1 MTADALCN
9 NILLRSFILQST
21 AFVVA
26 GLLASYILRRNPARA
41 HQALLTAVAAALL
54 APTFSQL
61 VRHYGL
67 GLLADTPTAA
77 VAAAAEA
84 YPTDD
89 YVTIPQQLFDNYYYT
104 IPATDD
110 YPRNHEFT
118 ASAPLSVRPCGIAW
132 RTFLAWAWIAVSAA
146 LLFRLVVTFAL
157 GLRLLRRSTALGSPR
172 ILQAARIA
180 GEKLALNTRIDL
192 RSSADIH
199 SPVIWCWTA
208 RPVLLVPAEALRQN
222 GSTDWVGLFC
232 HELAHFKRLDHF
244 TGLVADFIVSLFP
257 WHPLLWWAR
266 QRLAELSEQA
276 CDDWVLAAG
285 QSGTEYAESILGFWP
300 VSQPAL
306 LPGLRGP
313 KGDLKMRIH
322 RIVKDTCSN
331 PRIGPR
337 WTLLVCIIGVC
348 LAIGMAFAQ
357 ARPADAEGKER
368 ERPNPEARERPVA
381 REGEE
386 SRETERS
393 REEPG
398 RGDSAELRERKI
410 HARQLEQH
418 AKEIERKLEG
428 LRDDQDNEA
437 RDLQAEL
444 REIRAE
450 MDRIRAEFRDLAP
463 EKRLPEEERRLRDA
477 DPRMRELMQ
486 NRRELLERAK
496 RIELETK
503 ELGED
508 HPERQKAAAGLKEIR
523 EKLRAI
529 DRELGPEA
537 EPRREGLEPR
547 DLDPR
552 ARELMLQRRELQER
566 TAQLERK
573 IGELGEDRPER
584 KELKAELKGIAQ
596 QMQKIDLDLRGQRE
610 PGPEDRMIIEQRE
623 EILQA
628 IRQLSSEYKE
638 LAEDNPKR
646 QEINSKL
653 KELKEKLGAIQKEL
667 DRRGGREGAPRKGG
681 ELIQQRE
688 ELRGRAEQIE
698 REIRELGEDNPAR
711 EKLRV
716 ELQGITEQMRKI
728 DVEIGRPG
736 DRTPFE
742 GRQPRDAEPQTR
754 ELMQHRRELDE
765 RASQIERKIRDIA
778 KERPDEAERLEVDL
792 RQIRKEAEAIDREL
806 SAPGRDRPREIG
818 REPREIEGQ
827 VDQLRGELN
836 DLRGQMTE
844 IRRLLEQLLERQQPR
859 PRPLDE
865 PAERR

>member
-9 NILLRSFILQST
+9 NILLRSFIWQST

-54 APTFSQL
+54 APAFSQL
-61 VRHYGL
+61 ARHYGF
-67 GLLADTPTAA
+67 GLLTDRPTGVAAPAADT
-77 VAAAAEA
+77 

-89 YVTIPQQLFDNYYYT
+89 DLTIPQQIFNNCYRT
-104 IPATDD
+104 VAAADD
-110 YPRNHEFT
+110 YPLDHEFT
-118 ASAPLSVRPCGIAW
+118 ASGSTSVRPSRFAW
-132 RTFLAWAWIAVSAA
+132 RPFLAWAWIAVSAV
-146 LLFRLVVTFAL
+146 LLFRLIVTFAL

-172 ILQAARIA
+172 ILQAARTA
-180 GEKLALNTRIDL
+180 GEKLALNSRIDL

-199 SPVIWCWTA
+199 SPVIWCWTG
-208 RPVLLVPAEALRQN
+208 RPVLLVPAEARRQN

-244 TGLVADFIVSLFP
+244 TGLVANIIVSLFP
-257 WHPLLWWAR
+257 WHPLLWWAK

-285 QSGTEYAESILGFWP
+285 QSGPEYAESLLGFWP

-337 WTLLVCIIGVC
+337 WTLLVWIIGVC

-357 ARPADAEGKER
+357 ARPADAEGEER
-368 ERPNPEARERPVA
+368 ERPNPEVREREIRILV
-381 REGEE
+381 
-386 SRETERS
+386 ERD

-398 RGDSAELRERKI
+398 RGDSAELRERKA
-410 HARQLEQH
+410 HARELELR
-418 AKEIERKLEG
+418 AKEIERALKG

-437 RDLQAEL
+437 RQLQAEL

-450 MDRIRAEFRDLAP
+450 MDRIQAEFRGIAP
-463 EKRLPEEERRLRDA
+463 AKRLPEGEKKLRDA
-477 DPRMRELMQ
+477 DPRTRELMQ
-486 NRRELLERAK
+486 HRRELEERA
-496 RIELETK
+496 
-503 ELGED
+503 
-508 HPERQKAAAGLKEIR
+508 
-523 EKLRAI
+523 
-529 DRELGPEA
+529 A
-537 EPRREGLEPR
+537 E
-547 DLDPR
+547 
-552 ARELMLQRRELQER
+552 
-566 TAQLERK
+566 LERK

-584 KELKAELKGIAQ
+584 KDLKVELKGIAQ

-610 PGPEDRMIIEQRE
+610 PAPEARMIIEKRE

-638 LAEDNPKR
+638 LAEDHPKR

-653 KELKEKLGAIQKEL
+653 KDLKEKLVAIQKEL
-667 DRRGGREGAPRKGG
+667 DRRGEREGTPRKGG
-681 ELIQQRE
+681 EPIQRRE
-688 ELRGRAEQIE
+688 ELRGQAEQIE
-698 REIRELGEDNPAR
+698 RKIRELGEDNPAR
-711 EKLRV
+711 EELRLK
-716 ELQGITEQMRKI
+716 LQGIAEQIRKI
-728 DVEIGRPG
+728 DVEIGKPG
-736 DRTPFE
+736 DRAPIE
-742 GRQPRDAEPQTR
+742 GRKPRDAEPQTR
-754 ELMQHRRELDE
+754 ELMQHHRELDE
-765 RASQIERKIRDIA
+765 RAGQLERKIREIA
-778 KERPDEAERLEVDL
+778 KERPDDADRIEVEL
-792 RQIRKEAEAIDREL
+792 RQVRKEAEAIDREL

-818 REPREIEGQ
+818 REPGDLERQ
-827 VDQLRGELN
+827 VDQLRGEVN

-859 PRPLDE
+859 LRPLDE

>member
-1 MTADALCN
+1 MTADAFCN

-41 HQALLTAVAAALL
+41 HRALLTAVAAALL

-67 GLLADTPTAA
+67 GLLADSPTA
-77 VAAAAEA
+77 VAAPAAEA

-89 YVTIPQQLFDNYYYT
+89 DITIPQQIFNNCYCT
-104 IPATDD
+104 VAAADD
-110 YPRNHEFT
+110 YPRDHEFT
-118 ASAPLSVRPCGIAW
+118 ASGPTAVRPSGIAW

-192 RSSADIH
+192 RSSADIR

-208 RPVLLVPAEALRQN
+208 RPVLLVPAEARRQN
-222 GSTDWVGLFC
+222 GSADWVSLFC

-244 TGLVADFIVSLFP
+244 TGLVANFIVSLFP
-257 WHPLLWWAR
+257 WHPLLWWAK

-285 QSGTEYAESILGFWP
+285 QSGPEYAESLLGFWP

-306 LPGLRGP
+306 LQGLRGP

-357 ARPADAEGKER
+357 ARPADAKGEER
-368 ERPNPEARERPVA
+368 ERPNPAAREREERGQAERDRERPVA

-386 SRETERS
+386 GRETKRDS
-393 REEPG
+393 EEPG
-398 RGDSAELRERKI
+398 RGDPAELRERKA
-410 HARQLEQH
+410 HARELEQR
-418 AKEIERKLEG
+418 ASEIERALKG
-428 LRDDQDNEA
+428 LRDDQDTEA
-437 RDLQAEL
+437 RELQAKL
-444 REIRAE
+444 GEIRAE
-450 MDRIRAEFRDLAP
+450 MDRIQAEFRGIAP
-463 EKRLPEEERRLRDA
+463 EKRLPEGEKMLRDA
-477 DPRMRELMQ
+477 DPRTRELMQ
-486 NRRELLERAK
+486 HRRELEERA
-496 RIELETK
+496 
-503 ELGED
+503 
-508 HPERQKAAAGLKEIR
+508 
-523 EKLRAI
+523 
-529 DRELGPEA
+529 A
-537 EPRREGLEPR
+537 E
-547 DLDPR
+547 
-552 ARELMLQRRELQER
+552 
-566 TAQLERK
+566 LERK

-584 KELKAELKGIAQ
+584 KELKAELKGVAQ
-596 QMQKIDLDLRGQRE
+596 QMQKIDLDLGGQRK
-610 PGPEDRMIIEQRE
+610 PGPEARMIIEQRE

-628 IRQLSSEYKE
+628 IRQLSSEYKG

-653 KELKEKLGAIQKEL
+653 KELKEKLAAIQKEL
-667 DRRGGREGAPRKGG
+667 DRRGGREGAPREGG
-681 ELIQQRE
+681 ELIQRRE

-711 EKLRV
+711 EKLSLK
-716 ELQGITEQMRKI
+716 LQGITEQIRKI

-736 DRTPFE
+736 DRATRE
-742 GRQPRDAEPQTR
+742 GGQPRDAEPQMR

-765 RASQIERKIRDIA
+765 RASQLERKIMDVA
-778 KERPDEAERLEVDL
+778 KERPDEAERLKVEL
-792 RQIRKEAEAIDREL
+792 RQIRKEAEVIDREL

-818 REPREIEGQ
+818 REPRDLEGQ
-827 VDQLRGELN
+827 IDQLRGEVN

-859 PRPLDE
+859 LRPLDE